1 MALINDLSKSA
12 SFYQQLFPLD
22 CSVQFCD
29 AEGYF
34 LAIIQAKNFSITSK
48 VGDRI
53 RKGGALQESLI
64 TQKPSTKMLPKEMYG
79 IAIKSVSQP
88 LFENGKLVG
97 AMALFISND
106 VHDKLLTSAKAIA
119 ATSEEMTATTE
130 ELTASASELA
140 HDMDN
145 LQSGSQLVL
154 DELKKT
160 DGILRFVNDIAANSN
175 LLGLNAAIEA
185 ARAGEHGRGFAVVAE
200 EIRKMAVSSTQAVK
214 DIKNI
219 LNTIQS
225 ETNKMGKTIVET
237 AKNTENQA
245 TSTGEISA
253 SMQQLAA
260 SATEIERIAEVI

>member
-1 MALINDLSKSA
+1 MSLINNLFSSA
-12 SFYQQLFPLD
+12 TFYQDLFPLD
-22 CSVQFCD
+22 CAVLFCD
-29 AEGYF
+29 TNGYF
-34 LAIIQAKNFSITSK
+34 LTITQAKNFSITLK

-64 TQKPSTKMLPKEMYG
+64 TQKLSIKMLPKEMYG
-79 IAIKSVSQP
+79 VAIKSVSQP
-88 LFENGKLVG
+88 LFEDGKLIG
-97 AMALFISND
+97 AMALFIGNG
-106 VHDKLLTSAKAIA
+106 VHDKLLASAKAIA
-119 ATSEEMTATTE
+119 ATSEELTATTE

-145 LQSGSQLVL
+145 LKNGSQLVL
-154 DELKKT
+154 NELKKT
-160 DGILRFVNDIAANSN
+160 DEILRFVNDIAANSN

-200 EIRKMAVSSTQAVK
+200 EIRKMAVNSSQAVK
-214 DIKNI
+214 EIKSI

-225 ETNKMGKTIVET
+225 ETNKMTKTIAET

-245 TSTGEISA
+245 ASTEEISA

-260 SATEIERIAEVI
+260 SAIEIEHIAEIV